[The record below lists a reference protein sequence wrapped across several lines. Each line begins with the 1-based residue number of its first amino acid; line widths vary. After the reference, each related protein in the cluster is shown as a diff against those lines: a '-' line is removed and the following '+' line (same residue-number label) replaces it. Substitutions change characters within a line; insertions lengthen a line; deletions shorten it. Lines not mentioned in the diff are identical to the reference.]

1 MREAGNL
8 TTSPIRSSLLSPSQ
22 NCSKRLVLGGACDYL
37 LGPPR
42 PKTLKPGGPFGA
54 AVLANARKSCPPVC
68 NVGTLI
74 VRVGFFFGGGSKHWN
89 YITAIRSPQ
98 TLLESLRPLH
108 YGVRRVVLMCSWRVY
123 GLLMLLHVMC
133 VLVDQTMPMQTTASQ
148 HTAVRSI
155 LCFQLRCCMKSACI
169 RNYTHIR
176 LLTCIHTYIH
186 TSHRIEQHS
195 IT

>member
-74 VRVGFFFGGGSKHWN
+74 VRVGFFFGGGFKTLELYNCNKEPSNPTRIIKAPTLWRQACCA
-89 YITAIRSPQ
+89 YVFMAGLWASDAIAC
-98 TLLESLRPLH
+98 
-108 YGVRRVVLMCSWRVY
+108 YVRACGPDHANANNSIPA
-123 GLLMLLHVMC
+123 HSC
-133 VLVDQTMPMQTTASQ
+133 SQ
-148 HTAVRSI
+148 HS
-155 LCFQLRCCMKSACI
+155 LLSA
-169 RNYTHIR
+169 
-176 LLTCIHTYIH
+176 
-186 TSHRIEQHS
+186 
-195 IT
+195 